1 MLPVSGSLGD
11 GSRAIALSDET
22 KRVEEYKRLCEQKL
36 QRVRRHYAPRDL
48 FDFVVRWKTLA
59 DDLETM
65 PDPAAPGTPEGH
77 GLAIPLGDQVNLQDQ
92 VKKLIA
98 LLVKDAVDKEVIRDG
113 SELVDAAIK
122 HVGHVRTHSGDGLN
136 ADGVSSAG
144 DGRRTLAREGSREN
158 ERHWHDKRRPR
169 PIAPNGDPAPTCAD
183 SVGPVVRGTTAAS
196 VQPAWQILGQ
206 HKALGT

>member
-1 MLPVSGSLGD
+1 MKRSGWRNTNGFANRNYRGL
-11 GSRAIALSDET
+11 
-22 KRVEEYKRLCEQKL
+22 
-36 QRVRRHYAPRDL
+36 RRHYAPRDL

-122 HVGHVRTHSGDGLN
+122 HVGHVPTHSGDGLN
-136 ADGVSSAG
+136 RGWRVIC
-144 DGRRTLAREGSREN
+144 GRWPTDFGTRRQPGKRTPLARQ
-158 ERHWHDKRRPR
+158 
-169 PIAPNGDPAPTCAD
+169 AQAPTHRPQRGPSAD
-183 SVGPVVRGTTAAS
+183 LRG
-196 VQPAWQILGQ
+196 
-206 HKALGT
+206 